1 MGGRTVS
8 ATETVACLS
17 LRTAAIS
24 SASGLIDAGG
34 NSDVMVARGLVGA
47 LRVVA
52 RRTSMDPE
60 TLAQLEM
67 RVGARMSVTPG
78 WRQFPALRSS
88 NDRWKRENLK

>member
-34 NSDVMVARGLVGA
+34 NSDVMVARGLLGA

-78 WRQFPALRSS
+78 WRQVPALRSL
-88 NDRWKRENLK
+88 NDRWG